1 MGGGPSVTQ
10 HDTLDEALELFRRLP
25 EEEQLTCL
33 ARLRSLSAEPA
44 PEPAAP
50 A

>member
-1 MGGGPSVTQ
+1 MAQ
-10 HDTLDEALELFRRLP
+10 KDILAQALALFRRLSR
-25 EEEQLTCL
+25 EEQITYL